1 MTYDE
6 LKSYWRKLSGDDVE
20 PYLFCD
26 ETLDTA
32 ANEAIRE
39 AVYRGKLIRDAS
51 NAMTQLAITASTAS
65 YDLNSKIFQIE
76 RVTINGNTLQIRA
89 QSHLDRNI
97 YKWGEKT
104 GTPTDYVPDVE
115 TGTILF
121 YPKPDAAY
129 TAKLTVFRYPL
140 ADDDLSELPVF
151 CHADLKH
158 WIDHIYYSQED
169 IDHGDP
175 KLSLKAESLFTQRF
189 GPRLNHNSQ
198 AFMLGNA
205 PMTAGTTPLA

>member
-6 LKSYWRKLSGDDVE
+6 LKQYWRSLSADNAE

-26 ETLDTA
+26 DVLDIA

-39 AVYRGKLIRDAS
+39 AVYRAKLIRDATS
-51 NAMTQLAITASTAS
+51 PMTQLAITSSSAS
-65 YDLNSKIFQIE
+65 YDLNAKIFQIE
-76 RVTINGNTLQIRA
+76 RVTINGNILRIRSKNYFD
-89 QSHLDRNI
+89 QCI
-97 YKWGEKT
+97 YKWAEKT
-104 GTPTDYVPDVE
+104 GTPTDYVTDIE

-140 ADDDLSELPVF
+140 LDDDLSELPTS

-158 WIDHIYYSQED
+158 WIDHIYYSSQD
-169 IDHGDP
+169 IDQGDP
-175 KLSLKAESLFTQRF
+175 RLSLKAEALFTQRF

-198 AFMLGNA
+198 AFIGNA
-205 PMTAGTTPLA
+205 PMTAGTIPLA

>member
-6 LKSYWRKLSGDDVE
+6 LKQYWRRLSSDKVE

-26 ETLDTA
+26 DDLDIA

-39 AVYRGKLIRDAS
+39 AVYRAKLIRDATS
-51 NAMTQLAITASTAS
+51 TMTQLAITSASAS
-65 YDLNSKIFQIE
+65 YDLNAKIFLIE
-76 RVTINGNTLQIRA
+76 RVTINGNTLRIASQV
-89 QSHLDRNI
+89 HLDQYV
-97 YKWGEKT
+97 YKWWEKT
-104 GTPTDYVPDVE
+104 GTPTDYVPDTE

-140 ADDDLSELPVF
+140 LDDDLSELPVTT
-151 CHADLKH
+151 HADLKH
-158 WIDHIYYSQED
+158 WIDHIYYSSQD
-169 IDHGDP
+169 IDQGDP
-175 KLSLKAESLFTQRF
+175 RLSLKAETLFTQRF
-189 GPRLNHNSQ
+189 GPRPNHNSQ
-198 AFMLGNA
+198 AFVAGNV